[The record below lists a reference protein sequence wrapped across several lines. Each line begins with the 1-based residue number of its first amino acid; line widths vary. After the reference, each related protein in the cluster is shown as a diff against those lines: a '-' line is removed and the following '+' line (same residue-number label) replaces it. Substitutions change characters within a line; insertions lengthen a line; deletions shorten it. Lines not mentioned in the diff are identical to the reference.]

1 VDKRR
6 GLHMMIQGCVPC
18 KNNKERKVVYK
29 KIKSELGTK
38 PEFLIWY
45 DKNMLLYSYKS
56 TRKEIFI

>member
-1 VDKRR
+1 
-6 GLHMMIQGCVPC
+6 MMIQGCVPC
-18 KNNKERKVVYK
+18 KNNKDRKIIYK
-29 KIKSELGTK
+29 KIKSELGSK